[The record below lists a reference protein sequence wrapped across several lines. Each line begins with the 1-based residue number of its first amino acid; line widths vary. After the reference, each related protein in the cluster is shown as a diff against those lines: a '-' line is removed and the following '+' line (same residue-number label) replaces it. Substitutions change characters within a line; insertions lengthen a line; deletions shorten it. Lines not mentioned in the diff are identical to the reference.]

1 MPSTKNVNVLIGVV
15 VAVAAAAAAYFA
27 VTLDVRGPR
36 TPPTAGMDD
45 FTPTDP
51 ALIGYR
57 EIDPIKTGLGDVR
70 GVAVGPKDRIYVAG
84 DSAVRV
90 FDANGALVRTIPLP
104 AAPRCLA
111 VAKDGTAYV
120 GMTDHVVVLAPDGS
134 RKAVWPSA
142 GEKAIFASVA
152 VGEENVFV
160 GDGGNRVVLRY
171 DLSGK
176 LLGRIGGKDPSRG
189 IDGLLAPS
197 PHLDVAVGAGD
208 VLRVANPGRLRV
220 ELYTADGEPL
230 GHWGKG
236 GSEMSRFQGCC
247 NPTQFVL
254 LDDGSV
260 VTSEKGLP
268 RVKVLDKAGALTSVV
283 AGPELFLP
291 LRCPTADC
299 TKGKT
304 LDLAVDSHGRILVLD
319 PSSSTVR
326 IFTKKKEA
334 QQ

>member
-1 MPSTKNVNVLIGVV
+1 
-15 VAVAAAAAAYFA
+15 
-27 VTLDVRGPR
+27 
-36 TPPTAGMDD
+36 
-45 FTPTDP
+45 
-51 ALIGYR
+51 
-57 EIDPIKTGLGDVR
+57 
-70 GVAVGPKDRIYVAG
+70 
-84 DSAVRV
+84 
-90 FDANGALVRTIPLP
+90 
-104 AAPRCLA
+104 
-111 VAKDGTAYV
+111 
-120 GMTDHVVVLAPDGS
+120 
-134 RKAVWPSA
+134 
-142 GEKAIFASVA
+142 
-152 VGEENVFV
+152 
-160 GDGGNRVVLRY
+160 
-171 DLSGK
+171 
-176 LLGRIGGKDPSRG
+176 
-189 IDGLLAPS
+189 
-197 PHLDVAVGAGD
+197 
-208 VLRVANPGRLRV
+208 
-220 ELYTADGEPL
+220 
-230 GHWGKG
+230 
-236 GSEMSRFQGCC
+236 MSRFQGCC